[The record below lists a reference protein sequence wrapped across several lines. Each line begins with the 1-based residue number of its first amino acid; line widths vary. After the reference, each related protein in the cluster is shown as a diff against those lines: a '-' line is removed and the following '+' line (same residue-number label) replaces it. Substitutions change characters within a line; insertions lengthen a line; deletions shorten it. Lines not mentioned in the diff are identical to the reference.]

1 MFLTSLLAS
10 FDPARI
16 AAVDPI
22 LVTIGIF
29 FIVAVVIVLISGVRI
44 VQPYEQG
51 LWIVLGRYRH
61 KLNPGFNW
69 VYPLISQ
76 VVKLDLR
83 TMVLDVPRQEVIT
96 KDNSPTNVD
105 AVIYIKIID
114 PEKTYFEVSN
124 YKLATI
130 ALAQT
135 TLRSVIGDMELDEV
149 LYNRDA
155 INTRLRDT
163 LDEATD
169 AWGVKVEAVE
179 IREVD
184 PVGRVKAAMEEQT
197 SAERTRRA
205 AILIADGEKRSAIL
219 KAEGEKRSRILEAE
233 GVRQAKVLEAEGERL
248 AQILERQ
255 GEAQGLR
262 ILALGS
268 APLDHKSL
276 TVLSLDALKRLGE
289 GAATKIVL
297 PFEVS
302 SLMRAASAYISGGI
316 DPSKGDETGYDE
328 LAKHVGTP
336 EHVLGPIP
344 SHSEIKEELKE
355 IEIELEKEKAQTER
369 IAELA
374 KKAKDPVGPGA

>member
-1 MFLTSLLAS
+1 MIALSVPA
-10 FDPARI
+10 FDPVALLL
-16 AAVDPI
+16 VSPI
-22 LVTIGIF
+22 LITIGIF
-29 FIVAVVIVLISGVRI
+29 FLIAIVLLLISGVRI

-51 LWIVLGRYRH
+51 LWIVLGKYKH

-83 TMVLDVPRQEVIT
+83 TQVLDVPRQEVIT

-219 KAEGEKRSRILEAE
+219 KAEGDKRARILQAE
-233 GVRQAKVLEAEGERL
+233 GVRQSKILEAEGERL
-248 AQILERQ
+248 AQILQRQ

-262 ILALGS
+262 ILALGAS
-268 APLDHKSL
+268 PLDTKSL
-276 TVLSLDALKRLGE
+276 SVLSLDALRKLGE
-289 GAATKIVL
+289 GQATKIVL
-297 PFEVS
+297 PFEVT
-302 SLMRAASAYISGGI
+302 SLLRGAAAYIKGGI
-316 DPSKGDETGYDE
+316 DPTSTERTPYQDLVKQ
-328 LAKHVGTP
+328 VGRP
-336 EHVLGPIP
+336 EDVLGPIP
-344 SHSEIKEELKE
+344 SHQQLKEELKE
-355 IEIELEKEKAQTER
+355 IEMEIQAETAQTER
-369 IAELA
+369 LA
-374 KKAKDPVGPGA
+374 KAAKEKDPVAPR